1 MTTATSNLSQTDLS
15 RFGALRLDAKQDPDA
30 AMKKV
35 AREFEALFIQMM
47 LKAARE
53 AGGQDGMFDN
63 NESRMY
69 HEMFDDQV
77 ALSMADKGSLG
88 MEAMLRR
95 QFAGQLPNT
104 SDGDTASS
112 ARQLP
117 ARRSFAIESLPVAG
131 AAAAANLP
139 ELTKWPTD
147 NTSDVGDSSTVDAM
161 DGARKRF
168 ADSIREPAARAAAKL
183 GTTPDI
189 LIAQA
194 ALETGWGKHVMTG
207 PNGQSSHNLFSIK
220 ADPSW
225 DGDTVTR
232 RTLEY
237 MQGRQVKISAGFRA
251 YNGLGQAFD
260 DYVDFIAQN
269 PRYQRALEKA
279 ADPRAYVQELQRAGY
294 ATDPHYAQKI
304 LQIHNQ
310 VAAAG
315 SDSRG

>member
-1 MTTATSNLSQTDLS
+1 MTNATSNLSQTDIS
-15 RFGALRLDAKQDPDA
+15 RFGALRLDAKKDPDA

-53 AGGQDGMFDN
+53 AGSQDGMFDN

-77 ALSMADKGSLG
+77 ALSMADKGGLG

-95 QFAGQLPNT
+95 QFADHLPKTNH
-104 SDGDTASS
+104 GDST
-112 ARQLP
+112 QVLQQFP
-117 ARRSFAIESLPVAG
+117 ARRAFAIDGLPVAG

-139 ELTKWPTD
+139 ALTKWPTD
-147 NTSDVGDSSTVDAM
+147 NADDVGDASTVDAM
-161 DGARKRF
+161 EGARKRF

-183 GTTPDI
+183 GTSPDI

-237 MQGRQVKISAGFRA
+237 MQGRQVNINAGFRA
-251 YNGLGQAFD
+251 YDGVGQAFD

>member
-1 MTTATSNLSQTDLS
+1 MTTATSNPSQTDLS
-15 RFGALRLDAKQDPDA
+15 RFGALRLDAKKDPDA

-53 AGGQDGMFDN
+53 ASGQDGMFDN

-95 QFAGQLPNT
+95 QFADHLPKSNH
-104 SDGDTASS
+104 GDTSHAHE
-112 ARQLP
+112 QIP
-117 ARRSFAIESLPVAG
+117 TRRAFPNENQPVVG
-131 AAAAANLP
+131 AAADADLP
-139 ELTKWPTD
+139 EVTKWPTD
-147 NTSDVGDSSTVDAM
+147 NASSEPSAADSTDE
-161 DGARKRF
+161 ARKRF

-183 GTTPDI
+183 GTTPEI

-207 PNGQSSHNLFSIK
+207 SDGQSSHNLFSIK

-225 DGDTVTR
+225 EGDTVTR
-232 RTLEY
+232 RTLEF
-237 MQGRQVKISAGFRA
+237 MQGRPVNVTAGFRA
-251 YNGLGQAFD
+251 YDGVGQAFD

-315 SDSRG
+315 SESRG